1 MNDEFK
7 SLPERLKRDAELRRQ
22 LSSEARSAAFTRLA
36 GTAFMIVAAGFISIA
51 LVAAVS
57 SAFWS

>member
-7 SLPERLKRDAELRRQ
+7 SLPERLKREAELRRQ
-22 LSSEARSAAFTRLA
+22 LSSEAQGAGFTRLV
-36 GTAFMIVAAGFISIA
+36 GTAFMIVGAGLVTIA

-57 SAFWS
+57 SGFGA